1 MVQTIN
7 DPSKKKKHGVSL
19 QSEGQVVSG
28 IQSQPHSFPNHF
40 WPWKIP
46 ISQVYLYHIYIIYYN
61 IAKKKLDYVPMN
73 YWKTLAT
80 MGLYMEVSQVM
91 GVPRNHHIIH
101 VFVGIFR
108 CSMVFFQE
116 NSYFG
121 VPQKTMETGHGF
133 ITAVQG
139 TRHCSP
145 GRSQRS
151 NDSSATAVGFGVAEV
166 SVQRHKV

>member
-1 MVQTIN
+1 MVNRWLSTIHRLRK
-7 DPSKKKKHGVSL
+7 SS
-19 QSEGQVVSG
+19 GQVVSVVSG
-28 IQSQPHSFPNHF
+28 IRSQRQVVSKGHC

-61 IAKKKLDYVPMN
+61 IEKKKTWLCSHELLKNSCY
-73 YWKTLAT
+73 KK
-80 MGLYMEVSQVM
+80 GLYMEVSQVM
-91 GVPRNHHIIH
+91 GVPQNHHIIH
-101 VFVGIFR
+101 VLVGIFR
-108 CSMVFFQE
+108 CSMFF
-116 NSYFG
+116 SKKTAIG
-121 VPQKTMETGHGF
+121 VPQTMETGHGF
-133 ITAVQG
+133 IVQG

>member
-1 MVQTIN
+1 
-7 DPSKKKKHGVSL
+7 
-19 QSEGQVVSG
+19 
-28 IQSQPHSFPNHF
+28 
-40 WPWKIP
+40 
-46 ISQVYLYHIYIIYYN
+46 
-61 IAKKKLDYVPMN
+61 
-73 YWKTLAT
+73 

-101 VFVGIFR
+101 VLLGCSIKKKHPAIGLLIIHVFVGIFR
-108 CSMVFFQE
+108 CSMFF
-116 NSYFG
+116 SKKTAIG
-121 VPQKTMETGHGF
+121 VPQKKMETGHGF

-166 SVQRHKV
+166 SVQRHCLRLRSWENIYYVYIYIYIYTRV